1 MFVSYLVGRGYTSFM
16 ENFERFGLMS
26 VEEYLE
32 FERDSE
38 VRHEYVGG
46 VTYAMTGASRRHNR
60 IAVNILRKLAD
71 AAEGGPCRTFISDM
85 KVLTPDDLFYYP
97 DVVVACGEEPEDEYY
112 EDEPCLI
119 VEVVSPN
126 TESKDRREKLVAY
139 RKIPTLE
146 AYLIVDQKRRHV
158 ERYFRDR
165 NGEWN
170 RAELTG
176 EGSLPVPCPPG
187 AELSLAE
194 IYEGL

>member
-1 MFVSYLVGRGYTSFM
+1 M
-16 ENFERFGLMS
+16 ENFERSGLMS

-60 IAVNILRKLAD
+60 IAGRIYRRLSD
-71 AAEGGPCRTFISDM
+71 IAEGGTCRTFISDM
-85 KVLTPDDLFYYP
+85 KVLTPDGLGYYP
-97 DVVVACGEEPEDEYY
+97 DVMVACADEPEDEYT
-112 EDEPCLI
+112 ETEPCLI

-146 AYLIVDQKRRHV
+146 AYLVVDQKRRHV
-158 ERYFRDR
+158 ERYFRDE

-176 EGSLPVPCPPG
+176 EGRFPVPCPPG

-194 IYEGL
+194 IYKGL